1 MSGLSAPA
9 GNDSSSGAAGH
20 MCVEQA
26 TLEWSGSIIIALMET
41 QKVNRMELKQLGRTG
56 VKVSQVILGCGTFGG
71 IGSARDLIGHGL
83 NQDAVFSALDE
94 AMSIGVNVLDTA
106 ERYAGGQS
114 EIMIGQWLRDRPA
127 VTLSDV
133 SISTK
138 ISPPTTEGAG
148 HRPFDAVYILEK
160 LNGSLE
166 RLGVPY
172 VTFCLSHAQDANT
185 PVEATLEGFAAA
197 IDAGLVDH
205 IGCSNISARQLEHV
219 LDVAGRL
226 GLPSYAW
233 VQNGFSLLVPS
244 ADREVRA
251 ICVERGLGYT
261 PFSTLAGSVVKGKY
275 KRNAAFSVNSWS
287 TLRPEGLDAL
297 LSTRTFD
304 ALEQLAA
311 FAATRN
317 ISTAAL
323 ALAWMLA
330 QSDCTALVA
339 SPSSSVPH
347 LEHVKEAL
355 QIRLTVEELEQIGEW
370 FNVG

>member
-1 MSGLSAPA
+1 
-9 GNDSSSGAAGH
+9 
-20 MCVEQA
+20 
-26 TLEWSGSIIIALMET
+26 ME
-41 QKVNRMELKQLGRTG
+41 RKQLGRTG
-56 VKVSQVILGCGTFGG
+56 IEISKIILGCGTFSG
-71 IGSARDLIGHGL
+71 IGGAKDLIGHGL
-83 NQDAVFSALDE
+83 NREAAFSALDE
-94 AMSIGVNVLDTA
+94 AMSIGINVLDTA

-114 EIMIGQWLRDRPA
+114 EIMIGRWLRDRPG
-127 VTLSDV
+127 VTMSDV
-133 SISTK
+133 LISTK
-138 ISPPTTEGAG
+138 ISPPTTEGFND
-148 HRPFDAVYILEK
+148 RPFDAAYILEK
-160 LNGSLE
+160 LNFSLE
-166 RLGVPY
+166 RLGVPSI
-172 VTFCLSHAQDANT
+172 TFCLSHAQDVNT

-197 IDAGLVDH
+197 IDAGLVNH

-219 LDVAGRL
+219 LDVADRS

-275 KRNAAFSVNSWS
+275 KRNTAFPANSRI

-311 FAATRN
+311 FAAMRN

-323 ALAWMLA
+323 AMAWMLA
-330 QSDCTALVA
+330 HSDCTALVA
-339 SPSSSVPH
+339 SPSSSAPH
-347 LEHVKEAL
+347 LEHLKEAL

-370 FNVG
+370 FEIGTVK